1 MLPLRSNTRSQNR
14 GGADGGRRAFSLIE
28 VVIAIAIL
36 LAIAALV
43 LPSMLERTRGRA
55 EREAV
60 EIAKAACSRASS
72 ESQRRGVP
80 ILLVA
85 VAETDHVRLVGS
97 RVETGDDEAGVVR
110 ELFSIDLP
118 AGMSVTIPGANAPGP
133 VPPPSGGAESSAFG
147 ATPSEEGGMTRA
159 GSRTTL
165 TLAFPDGRCAG
176 GQFDLVTSATRR
188 TRFRLSEWTSNV
200 RARTID
206 TSPSADSLGNK
217 DESETMGTGP
227 DAETPSRV
235 SGGLS
240 PNGGGS

>member
-1 MLPLRSNTRSQNR
+1 MHPLRSNTRPQSR
-14 GGADGGRRAFSLIE
+14 GTADGGRRAFTLIE

-80 ILLVA
+80 ILLAA
-85 VAETDHVRLVGS
+85 VSEIDHVRLVGS
-97 RVETGDDEAGVVR
+97 RVDTGDDESGIVR

-118 AGMSVTIPGANAPGP
+118 GGMTITGPGAKASEST
-133 VPPPSGGAESSAFG
+133 PPTGGSESHAFG
-147 ATPSEEGGMTRA
+147 ATPIEESGVTRA
-159 GSRTTL
+159 GARTTL

-188 TRFRLSEWTSNV
+188 TRFSLSEWTSNV
-200 RARTID
+200 RVRTID
-206 TSPSADSLGNK
+206 TTPSADLPGKSSE
-217 DESETMGTGP
+217 DEAAGSAPE
-227 DAETPSRV
+227 AESTSTPA
-235 SGGLS
+235 GENS
-240 PNGGGS
+240 PVGGGS